1 MNYNCYL
8 DARKEI
14 KMSVRF
20 IFIYYLVLSLERILT
35 YTRIISV
42 QKICMYYCNC
52 KLLQYL
58 MMTPSVGIL
67 YIIQVFSKIKMR
79 NQQLV

>member
-14 KMSVRF
+14 KLSVRF
-20 IFIYYLVLSLERILT
+20 IFIYYLVLSLGRILT
-35 YTRIISV
+35 YTRIIAV

-52 KLLQYL
+52 KLQYL

-67 YIIQVFSKIKMR
+67 YIIRVFSKIKMR